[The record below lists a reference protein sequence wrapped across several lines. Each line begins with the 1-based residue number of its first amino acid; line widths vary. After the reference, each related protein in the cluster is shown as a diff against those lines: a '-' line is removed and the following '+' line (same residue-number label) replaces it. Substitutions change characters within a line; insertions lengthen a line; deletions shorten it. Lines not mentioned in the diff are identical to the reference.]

1 MTQRHRKRSL
11 AALFILSA
19 TLITGGS
26 VQQSSIPRGTVQKR
40 FLAMT
45 GDSAS
50 LITIVAT
57 DKTYTNGA
65 SLPAGTRVRLIGTIR
80 GNTIIANRIDVMS

>member
-1 MTQRHRKRSL
+1 MTQRHSKRSL
-11 AALFILSA
+11 AALFVLSA
-19 TLITGGS
+19 TLITGGT
-26 VQQSSIPRGTVQKR
+26 VQQNSVPTGTVQKR

-65 SLPAGTRVRLIGTIR
+65 LPAGTRVRLIGTIR